1 MHKRIPASMH
11 VFISHNIYA
20 VKDKNKT
27 RTYKNSMGSTATEE
41 KASYTHIIKPMPR
54 FRCIKTCLII
64 WRMILIKGE
73 TPEIQP

>member
-64 WRMILIKGE
+64 
-73 TPEIQP
+73 